1 MRNVVLDIGQV
12 LVHLDYRPLMSL
24 LASRGFVPAGLE
36 DVTARIGLLEHES
49 GRLDGAGLLDNLAA
63 LAPQPI
69 SRDEARD
76 AWLDMFDP
84 QPRMFALARTLVA
97 RHRVFLLSNV
107 GDLHWAHLH
116 ARYGI
121 GDLGHDRIGSFEVGV
136 MKPDPGI
143 YALAEHR
150 FGLEPGSTVFIDD
163 RADNVATARER
174 GWHGIVHASHDST
187 VAQLRALGVEAD

>member
-36 DVTARIGLLEHES
+36 DVTDRIGLLEHES

-63 LAPQPI
+63 LGSQPI
-69 SRDEARD
+69 SRDEARE

-84 QPRMFALARTLVA
+84 QPRMFALAGALSVRY
-97 RHRVFLLSNV
+97 RVYLLSNV

-116 ARYGI
+116 ARHGPAA
-121 GDLGHDRIGSFEVGV
+121 GLARHRPRGPRRHRRAVARAGRGS
-136 MKPDPGI
+136 
-143 YALAEHR
+143 
-150 FGLEPGSTVFIDD
+150 GLKRCPPFRPRSGCWCCRTS
-163 RADNVATARER
+163 
-174 GWHGIVHASHDST
+174 S
-187 VAQLRALGVEAD
+187 

>member
-1 MRNVVLDIGQV
+1 MRTVVLDIGQV

-36 DVTARIGLLEHES
+36 DVTDRIGLLEHES

-63 LAPQPI
+63 LGSQPI
-69 SRDEARD
+69 SRDEARE

-84 QPRMFALARTLVA
+84 QPRMFALAGALSVRY
-97 RHRVFLLSNV
+97 RVYLLSNV

-116 ARYGI
+116 ARHGI
-121 GDLGHDRIGSFEVGV
+121 GALGHDRIGSFEVGV

-143 YALAEHR
+143 YALAERR
-150 FGLEPGSTVFIDD
+150 FGLEPGATVFIDD
-163 RADNVATARER
+163 RADNIATARQR
-174 GWHGIVHASHDST
+174 GWHGIVHACHDAT
-187 VAQLRALGVEAD
+187 VVQLRALGVEVD